1 MSGCWSETPARRATN
16 AGALSTWPACPRA
29 TKPPELKPASRLSP
43 TTTRR
48 RMRGSPAYAAVA
60 PSATRQLRV
69 SQLKFFF
76 VMQPSLSATVSPD
89 VLEQVQDTGRRAATG
104 TSHGVARDVLK
115 NLPATAQVLAAWAC

>member
-1 MSGCWSETPARRATN
+1 N

-60 PSATRQLRV
+60 PSATRQPSV
-69 SQLKFFF
+69 NQLKFFF
-76 VMQPSLSATVSPD
+76 VMHPSLSATVSPD
-89 VLEQVQDTGRRAATG
+89 VLEPVQNAGPRNATG
-104 TSHGVARDVLK
+104 TAPGAA
-115 NLPATAQVLAAWAC
+115 PAF